1 LLAPF
6 LIDSYELEAE
16 VFNKGIPD
24 QMLAGM
30 DEEGLVGLGILP
42 GPMRR
47 VVGVKDAFTTVKA
60 FEGQQIAMYDSAL
73 AEQTLAALGATA
85 RAMPV
90 GGDLDGYDAVELN
103 LASVKGF
110 GYASVVDSIAA
121 NVNLWPRPQVLLI
134 SQARFDQL
142 SPEEQQILRAAT
154 NSMRA
159 GSLEDLGAED
169 QKALS
174 VLCKTDVSFPVAKA
188 ADLRALE
195 AAVGSVHQGL
205 RADPDTARWV
215 NEIAGLK
222 SAVAAPPEVASCDK
236 AKQSSQAAGIPD
248 GTYTRTITQA
258 DLDKLGIPGKT
269 DDGDYYPLGT
279 WTLAFDN
286 GLMTMRNANPQ
297 DEDETYTYSIF
308 RDRIHAETGGV
319 TMDAT
324 FSYQDGKLMFTDM
337 TFPGCDD
344 CYNTD
349 GSILSFGGYPVAF
362 GFVPKPWVKQP

>member
-1 LLAPF
+1 
-6 LIDSYELEAE
+6 
-16 VFNKGIPD
+16 
-24 QMLAGM
+24 
-30 DEEGLVGLGILP
+30 
-42 GPMRR
+42 
-47 VVGVKDAFTTVKA
+47 
-60 FEGQQIAMYDSAL
+60 MYDSAL
-73 AEQTLAALGATA
+73 VEQTLAALGATA

-121 NVNLWPRPQVLLI
+121 NVDLWPRPQVLLI

-159 GSLEDLGAED
+159 ESLEDLGAED

-205 RADPDTARWV
+205 RADPDTPRWV

-297 DEDETYTYSIF
+297 DED
-308 RDRIHAETGGV
+308 
-319 TMDAT
+319 
-324 FSYQDGKLMFTDM
+324 
-337 TFPGCDD
+337 
-344 CYNTD
+344 
-349 GSILSFGGYPVAF
+349 
-362 GFVPKPWVKQP
+362 